1 MGIKLSVYQR
11 YVDDIVVVMKMIN
24 PGWYYDLNERKLI
37 YNPEHNY
44 YDMEPDLR
52 SLSVIRDIANS
63 QDSDIQLTV
72 NMPSLNPN

>member
-1 MGIKLSVYQR
+1 M
-11 YVDDIVVVMKMIN
+11 DDILVVMKMIN
-24 PGWYYDLNERKLI
+24 PGWYYDLNERKLV

-52 SLSVIRDIANS
+52 SLSVIRDIANN

-72 NMPSLNPN
+72 DVPS